1 MPLINLATL
10 HGLIH
15 LFKFK
20 FTQVLKWSIILDN
33 TPMEYWSYSNG
44 MKLDKYT
51 FFNSIEFS
59 AYLSWTYFP
68 KNLSDVLLYSY

>member
-10 HGLIH
+10 HWLIH

-33 TPMEYWSYSNG
+33 IPMEYWSYSNG
-44 MKLDKYT
+44 MKLDR
-51 FFNSIEFS
+51 
-59 AYLSWTYFP
+59 
-68 KNLSDVLLYSY
+68 